1 MMNEKNTVEIPESI
15 AAAIEAH
22 RQELGADSI
31 QAFVVSVLTDHLR
44 RLGFLSAYTEE
55 EEAEVE
61 QRLRDLG
68 YVD

>member
-1 MMNEKNTVEIPESI
+1 MSEKQTVQIPNDV

-31 QAFVVSVLTDHLR
+31 QAFVVCVLTDHLR
-44 RLGFLSAYTEE
+44 RLGFLPAYSKE